1 VDQGAGQDRQVRAF
15 GGPAAVTVDQ
25 GVHAV
30 PGPGPGSSVERGV
43 GEGEFLVRFGVR
55 LPWLG
60 CGEGGE
66 FGFGLRAVVVE
77 LSWSAGS
84 SAVMA

>member
-1 VDQGAGQDRQVRAF
+1 MVSVVV
-15 GGPAAVTVDQ
+15 AVLIR
-25 GVHAV
+25 
-30 PGPGPGSSVERGV
+30 VEDV
-43 GEGEFLVRFGVR
+43 GEAGEDTAGPRGSRRGWRGR

-66 FGFGLRAVVVE
+66 FGFGRRAVVVE
-77 LSWSAGS
+77 LSQSAGS